1 MKIEFKKSE
10 SQSSLDLVYINDF
23 LVGEFISDEVNA
35 SFLFVPASGDR
46 ILLSRIAYDEAC
58 RLLSAEL
65 SQLYAYRCAKA
76 A

>member
-23 LVGEFISDEVNA
+23 LVGEFISDVENA
-35 SFLFVPASGDR
+35 SFLFVPSSGDR